1 MLLKLCYGYDDQMYK
16 IIIYMYNYIIYI
28 VTGAHND
35 ESVRVGAV
43 NDHAFN

>member
-1 MLLKLCYGYDDQMYK
+1 MIL
-16 IIIYMYNYIIYI
+16 IYSKYATLISSLTYS
-28 VTGAHND
+28 TSGAHND

>member
-1 MLLKLCYGYDDQMYK
+1 MYL
-16 IIIYMYNYIIYI
+16 YNMYLVIP
-28 VTGAHND
+28 GAHND